1 MKIKKSKII
10 LLAIIILIVIFLVLF
25 AIFSKDIAEPS
36 MFLSDNFP
44 DSYKPYINELKNK
57 HPNWSFKALYTSLD
71 WQYVISQEN
80 IYGKNLVPKS
90 YSDNWKNTK
99 PGEYNVEIDAGWV
112 DSSKKAVEYAMDPRN
127 FLNSVR
133 IFQFEELSY
142 EASSNTVSNIEKIL
156 YGTEFYNKIVE
167 YKTASGSN
175 IVMKE
180 KYSDLILK
188 AARVD
193 FIWHHA

>member
-112 DSSKKAVEYAMDPRN
+112 DSSKR
-127 FLNSVR
+127 
-133 IFQFEELSY
+133 Q
-142 EASSNTVSNIEKIL
+142 
-156 YGTEFYNKIVE
+156 
-167 YKTASGSN
+167 
-175 IVMKE
+175 
-180 KYSDLILK
+180 
-188 AARVD
+188 
-193 FIWHHA
+193 